1 MGALFICALIE
12 GCPIYVKSMPA
23 NFTSGWLG
31 NGERAWHG
39 QGVVTEGTLPAREAF
54 ETANA
59 LFTVEKRELQYPVS
73 FHVSRDEEGDVRFTN
88 ESMRPTGSFG
98 LVRTDTQDILGIVSK
113 QYEIVPNESLLR
125 MAEFIREEVDMDTV
139 VVLSDGGKVCFT
151 ATLRGAT
158 QDIVR
163 GDTVKRRIVGFL
175 GHDGK
180 TGCGAM
186 FTNIRVVCTNTL
198 AAAMSTRD
206 AKVSIRHM
214 SGAND
219 SFDKL
224 ITSIDTARETFNNEV
239 ELFRQF
245 AETPIEQADFR
256 ELLERVYAS
265 EIPEGKQID
274 DLRKYPKLRRAYT
287 GGLGAREFAP
297 YTMWSAVN
305 AITEVETSTQTGTR
319 VQQRRQF
326 AKANFGSGL
335 LTSKRAIQEA
345 EAMLSLV

>member
-1 MGALFICALIE
+1 M
-12 GCPIYVKSMPA
+12 SPA
-23 NFTSGWLG
+23 NFTSGWLA

-39 QGVVTEGTLPAREAF
+39 GGVVTEGTLPAREAF

-59 LFTVEKRELQYPVS
+59 LFTVEKRELFYPTEPG
-73 FHVSRDEEGDVRFTN
+73 EEGRTLPFYQP
-88 ESMRPTGSFG
+88 SGSFG

-113 QYEIVPNESLLR
+113 QYEIVQNESLLR

-139 VVLSDGGKVCFT
+139 VVLSDGGKVAFT
-151 ATLRGAT
+151 ATLRGAS
-158 QDIVR
+158 QDIVP

-198 AAAMSTRD
+198 AAAMATRD

-214 SGAND
+214 AGAND
-219 SFDKL
+219 NFDQL
-224 ITSIDTARETFNNEV
+224 IKSIDTARETFTNEV
-239 ELFRQF
+239 EIFRQF
-245 AETPIEQADFR
+245 ADTPIEQADFR

-274 DLRKYPKLRRAYT
+274 DLRKYPKLRRAYV
-287 GGLGAREFAP
+287 GGLGQREFAP

-305 AITEVETSTQTGTR
+305 AITEVETSTQIGTR
-319 VQQRRQF
+319 AQQRRQF
-326 AKANFGSGL
+326 AKANFGTGL
-335 LTSKRAIQEA
+335 TTSKRAVMEA
-345 EAMLSLV
+345 LSMCESL